1 MEAAMCIWKV
11 APEDRMC
18 KYCTYV
24 RGCEVR
30 LIYGKKVGVS
40 EHLDEYVRVMGE
52 VVGGDILKRSRAREM
67 VWGRYLVAYKLS
79 LEGFSNR
86 SIGEMLG
93 LDRVSIIHALEMVGG
108 MMEHPMMFLK
118 EMNIWDKF
126 NDSLEI

>member
-1 MEAAMCIWKV
+1 
-11 APEDRMC
+11 MC

-86 SIGEMLG
+86 SIGDMLG

-108 MMEHPMMFLK
+108 MMVHPMMFLK